1 MKSMRLNVTIKSDI
15 VERMDS
21 YAKDNGM
28 TRSALISIAVSQYL
42 NAVEAMPSVQK
53 LLAGMSEIVQQT
65 AKGQLPPAD
74 ALTRLEGIQDTYGK
88 LVK

>member
-15 VERMDS
+15 VKRMDA

-28 TRSALISIAVSQYL
+28 SRSALISIAVSQYL

-53 LLAGMSEIVQQT
+53 LLAGMSEIVQQI

-74 ALTRLEGIQDTYGK
+74 ALTRLEVIQETYGK